1 MRSVPTRVY
10 RRKIAHFFDLLRVLV
25 DRDMKLLY
33 KRSALGI
40 AWTLINPLLQLA
52 VFSFVFR
59 SVIPINIPQFSSF
72 AFSGLLIWTW
82 SQTALFQAT
91 GLITSNKALIRQ
103 PNFPTAILPVVTTM
117 TGLIHF
123 LLALPVLIIFL
134 AVDGVQ
140 PNSVLFVLP
149 LLMVIQFVL
158 TVGLAYPLAALNVT
172 FRDTQHTL
180 GVLLQMLFYLTPIF
194 YDLNSVPKEFQ
205 PFYQLNPM
213 VPLIEA
219 YRAILLK
226 GTPPDWQALLI
237 VSLIGLLFCRSDW
250 QFLDGKA
257 ILLWRNCK
265 CVRLLLSRVWGNV
278 STATVPIDL
287 IRLWRLLYRVGGG

>member
-59 SVIPINIPQFSSF
+59 SVVPINIPQFSSF

-134 AVDGVQ
+134 AVDGVE
-140 PNSVLFVLP
+140 PSSVLFVLP

-226 GTPPDWQALLI
+226 GTQPDWQALLI
-237 VSLIGLLFCRSDW
+237 VSLIVAVILPIGL
-250 QFLDGKA
+250 A
-257 ILLWRNCK
+257 IFRRQSNTFVEEL
-265 CVRLLLSRVWGNV
+265 
-278 STATVPIDL
+278 
-287 IRLWRLLYRVGGG
+287 

>member
-134 AVDGVQ
+134 AVDGVE
-140 PNSVLFVLP
+140 PSSVLFVLP

-226 GTPPDWQALLI
+226 GTQPDWQALLI
-237 VSLIGLLFCRSDW
+237 VSLVVAVILPIGL
-250 QFLDGKA
+250 A
-257 ILLWRNCK
+257 IFRRQSNTFVEEL
-265 CVRLLLSRVWGNV
+265 
-278 STATVPIDL
+278 
-287 IRLWRLLYRVGGG
+287 

>member
-237 VSLIGLLFCRSDW
+237 VSLIVAVILPIGL
-250 QFLDGKA
+250 A
-257 ILLWRNCK
+257 IFRRQSNTFVEEL
-265 CVRLLLSRVWGNV
+265 
-278 STATVPIDL
+278 
-287 IRLWRLLYRVGGG
+287 

>member
-1 MRSVPTRVY
+1 MKTMETLVY
-10 RRKIAHFFDLLRVLV
+10 RRKVTHFFDLLRELV
-25 DRDMKLLY
+25 DREMKLLY

-59 SVIPINIPQFSSF
+59 TVIPVNIPQFTSF
-72 AFSGLLIWTW
+72 AFSGLLIWNW

-91 GLITSNKALIRQ
+91 GLITSNLALIRQ
-103 PNFPTAILPVVTTM
+103 PNFPTAILPVVTTT

-134 AVDGVQ
+134 AMDGVQ
-140 PNSVLFVLP
+140 PNSVLLYLP
-149 LLMVIQFVL
+149 VLMVIQFVL
-158 TVGLAYPLAALNVT
+158 TVSLAYPLAAINVT

-180 GVLLQMLFYLTPIF
+180 GVVLQMLFYLTPIF
-194 YDLNSVPKEFQ
+194 YDLSSVPKQYQ
-205 PFYQLNPM
+205 PLYQLNPM

-226 GTPPDWQALLI
+226 GIQPDWSALLI
-237 VSLIGLLFCRSDW
+237 VSVVVAALLPIGLGIFRRQSDR
-250 QFLDGKA
+250 FVEEL
-257 ILLWRNCK
+257 
-265 CVRLLLSRVWGNV
+265 
-278 STATVPIDL
+278 
-287 IRLWRLLYRVGGG
+287 

>member
-59 SVIPINIPQFSSF
+59 SVIPVNIPQFSSF

-134 AVDGVQ
+134 AVDGVE
-140 PNSVLFVLP
+140 PSSVLFVLP

-180 GVLLQMLFYLTPIF
+180 GVILQMLFYLTPIF

-205 PFYQLNPM
+205 PFYQLNPL

-226 GTPPDWQALLI
+226 GTQPDWQALLI
-237 VSLIGLLFCRSDW
+237 VSLVVAVILPIGL
-250 QFLDGKA
+250 A
-257 ILLWRNCK
+257 IFRRQSNTFVEEL
-265 CVRLLLSRVWGNV
+265 
-278 STATVPIDL
+278 
-287 IRLWRLLYRVGGG
+287 

>member
-1 MRSVPTRVY
+1 
-10 RRKIAHFFDLLRVLV
+10 LLRVLV

-59 SVIPINIPQFSSF
+59 TVIPINVPRYSSF

-134 AVDGVQ
+134 AIDGIQ
-140 PNSVLFVLP
+140 PSSVLFVLP

-213 VPLIEA
+213 VPLLEA

-226 GTPPDWQALLI
+226 GTQPDWQALLI
-237 VSLIGLLFCRSDW
+237 VSLVVAVILPIGL
-250 QFLDGKA
+250 A
-257 ILLWRNCK
+257 IFRRQSNTFVEEL
-265 CVRLLLSRVWGNV
+265 
-278 STATVPIDL
+278 
-287 IRLWRLLYRVGGG
+287 

>member
-134 AVDGVQ
+134 AVDGVK
-140 PNSVLFVLP
+140 PSSVLFVLP

-205 PFYQLNPM
+205 HFYQLNPM

-237 VSLIGLLFCRSDW
+237 VSLVVAVILPIGL
-250 QFLDGKA
+250 A
-257 ILLWRNCK
+257 IFRRQSNTFVEEL
-265 CVRLLLSRVWGNV
+265 
-278 STATVPIDL
+278 
-287 IRLWRLLYRVGGG
+287 

>member
-1 MRSVPTRVY
+1 VRTVPTRVY

-134 AVDGVQ
+134 AIDGIQ
-140 PNSVLFVLP
+140 PSSVLFLLP

-158 TVGLAYPLAALNVT
+158 TVGLAYPLAAVNVT

-226 GTPPDWQALLI
+226 GTQPDWQALLM
-237 VSLIGLLFCRSDW
+237 VSLVVTVILPLGL
-250 QFLDGKA
+250 A
-257 ILLWRNCK
+257 IFRRQSNTFVEEL
-265 CVRLLLSRVWGNV
+265 
-278 STATVPIDL
+278 
-287 IRLWRLLYRVGGG
+287 

>member
-134 AVDGVQ
+134 AVDGVR

-213 VPLIEA
+213 VPLLEA

-226 GTPPDWQALLI
+226 GTQPDWQVLLI
-237 VSLIGLLFCRSDW
+237 VSLVVAVILPIGLVIFRRQSNTFVEEL
-250 QFLDGKA
+250 
-257 ILLWRNCK
+257 
-265 CVRLLLSRVWGNV
+265 
-278 STATVPIDL
+278 
-287 IRLWRLLYRVGGG
+287 

>member
-59 SVIPINIPQFSSF
+59 TVIPINIPQFSSF

-140 PNSVLFVLP
+140 PSAVLFVLP

-213 VPLIEA
+213 VPLLSA

-226 GTPPDWQALLI
+226 GTQPDWQALLI
-237 VSLIGLLFCRSDW
+237 VSLVVAVILPVGL
-250 QFLDGKA
+250 A
-257 ILLWRNCK
+257 IFRRQSNTFVEEL
-265 CVRLLLSRVWGNV
+265 
-278 STATVPIDL
+278 
-287 IRLWRLLYRVGGG
+287 

>member
-140 PNSVLFVLP
+140 PSPVLFVLP

-226 GTPPDWQALLI
+226 GTQPDWQVLLI
-237 VSLIGLLFCRSDW
+237 VSLVVAVILPLGL
-250 QFLDGKA
+250 A
-257 ILLWRNCK
+257 IFRRQSNTFVEEL
-265 CVRLLLSRVWGNV
+265 
-278 STATVPIDL
+278 
-287 IRLWRLLYRVGGG
+287 

>member
-1 MRSVPTRVY
+1 MRSIPTLVY

-134 AVDGVQ
+134 AVDGVR
-140 PNSVLFVLP
+140 PSSVLFVLP

-205 PFYQLNPM
+205 PLYQLNPM
-213 VPLIEA
+213 VPLLEA

-226 GTPPDWQALLI
+226 GTQPDWQALLI
-237 VSLIGLLFCRSDW
+237 VSLVVAVILPIGL
-250 QFLDGKA
+250 A
-257 ILLWRNCK
+257 IFRRQSNTFVEEL
-265 CVRLLLSRVWGNV
+265 
-278 STATVPIDL
+278 
-287 IRLWRLLYRVGGG
+287 

>member
-59 SVIPINIPQFSSF
+59 SVIPINIPKFSSF

-103 PNFPTAILPVVTTM
+103 PNFPTAILPIVTTM

-134 AVDGVQ
+134 AVDGVE
-140 PNSVLFVLP
+140 PSSVLFVLP
-149 LLMVIQFVL
+149 LLMVIQFIL
-158 TVGLAYPLAALNVT
+158 TVSLAYPLAALNVT

-226 GTPPDWQALLI
+226 GTQPDWQALLI
-237 VSLIGLLFCRSDW
+237 VSLIVAVILPIGL
-250 QFLDGKA
+250 A
-257 ILLWRNCK
+257 IFRRQSNTFVEEL
-265 CVRLLLSRVWGNV
+265 
-278 STATVPIDL
+278 
-287 IRLWRLLYRVGGG
+287 

>member
-1 MRSVPTRVY
+1 VRSVPTRVY

-59 SVIPINIPQFSSF
+59 SVVPINIPQFSSF

-140 PNSVLFVLP
+140 PSSVLFVLP

-158 TVGLAYPLAALNVT
+158 TVGFAYPLAALNVT

-213 VPLIEA
+213 VPLLEA

-226 GTPPDWQALLI
+226 GTQPDWQVLLI
-237 VSLIGLLFCRSDW
+237 VSLVVAVILPIGLVIFRRQSNTFVEEL
-250 QFLDGKA
+250 
-257 ILLWRNCK
+257 
-265 CVRLLLSRVWGNV
+265 
-278 STATVPIDL
+278 
-287 IRLWRLLYRVGGG
+287 

>member
-72 AFSGLLIWTW
+72 AFSSLLIWTW

-140 PNSVLFVLP
+140 PSSVLFVLP

-205 PFYQLNPM
+205 PLYQ
-213 VPLIEA
+213 
-219 YRAILLK
+219 
-226 GTPPDWQALLI
+226 
-237 VSLIGLLFCRSDW
+237 
-250 QFLDGKA
+250 
-257 ILLWRNCK
+257 
-265 CVRLLLSRVWGNV
+265 
-278 STATVPIDL
+278 
-287 IRLWRLLYRVGGG
+287 

>member
-1 MRSVPTRVY
+1 VRSVPTRVY

-134 AVDGVQ
+134 AVDGVE
-140 PNSVLFVLP
+140 PSSVLFVLP

-226 GTPPDWQALLI
+226 GTQPDWQALLI
-237 VSLIGLLFCRSDW
+237 VSLVVAVILPIGL
-250 QFLDGKA
+250 A
-257 ILLWRNCK
+257 IFRRQSNTFVEEL
-265 CVRLLLSRVWGNV
+265 
-278 STATVPIDL
+278 
-287 IRLWRLLYRVGGG
+287 

>member
-1 MRSVPTRVY
+1 VRSVPTRVY

-134 AVDGVQ
+134 AVDGVE
-140 PNSVLFVLP
+140 PSSVLFVLP

-226 GTPPDWQALLI
+226 GTQPDWQVLLI
-237 VSLIGLLFCRSDW
+237 VSLVVAVILPIGL
-250 QFLDGKA
+250 A
-257 ILLWRNCK
+257 IFRRQSNTFVEEL
-265 CVRLLLSRVWGNV
+265 
-278 STATVPIDL
+278 
-287 IRLWRLLYRVGGG
+287 

>member
-1 MRSVPTRVY
+1 VRSVPTRVY

-59 SVIPINIPQFSSF
+59 SVIPVNIPQFSSF

-134 AVDGVQ
+134 AVDGVE
-140 PNSVLFVLP
+140 PSSVLFVLP

-180 GVLLQMLFYLTPIF
+180 GVILQMLFYLTPIF

-213 VPLIEA
+213 VPLLEA

-226 GTPPDWQALLI
+226 GTQPDWQALLI
-237 VSLIGLLFCRSDW
+237 VSLVVAVILPIGL
-250 QFLDGKA
+250 A
-257 ILLWRNCK
+257 IFRRQSNTFVEEL
-265 CVRLLLSRVWGNV
+265 
-278 STATVPIDL
+278 
-287 IRLWRLLYRVGGG
+287 

>member
-140 PNSVLFVLP
+140 PSSVLFVLP

-205 PFYQLNPM
+205 PLYQLNPM

-226 GTPPDWQALLI
+226 GTQPDWQALLI
-237 VSLIGLLFCRSDW
+237 VSLVVAVILPIGL
-250 QFLDGKA
+250 A
-257 ILLWRNCK
+257 IFRRQSNTFVEEL
-265 CVRLLLSRVWGNV
+265 
-278 STATVPIDL
+278 
-287 IRLWRLLYRVGGG
+287 

>member
-140 PNSVLFVLP
+140 PSSVLFVLP

-194 YDLNSVPKEFQ
+194 YDLSSVPKEFQ

-237 VSLIGLLFCRSDW
+237 VSLIVAVILPIGL
-250 QFLDGKA
+250 A
-257 ILLWRNCK
+257 IFRRQSNTFVEEL
-265 CVRLLLSRVWGNV
+265 
-278 STATVPIDL
+278 
-287 IRLWRLLYRVGGG
+287 

>member
-59 SVIPINIPQFSSF
+59 TVIPINVPRYSSF

-134 AVDGVQ
+134 AIDGIQ
-140 PNSVLFVLP
+140 PSSVLFVLP
-149 LLMVIQFVL
+149 LLMVIQFIL

-226 GTPPDWQALLI
+226 GTQPDWQALLI
-237 VSLIGLLFCRSDW
+237 VSLVVAVILPIGL
-250 QFLDGKA
+250 A
-257 ILLWRNCK
+257 IFRRQSNTFVEEL
-265 CVRLLLSRVWGNV
+265 
-278 STATVPIDL
+278 
-287 IRLWRLLYRVGGG
+287 

>member
-134 AVDGVQ
+134 AVDGVE

-194 YDLNSVPKEFQ
+194 YDLNSVPEEFLI
-205 PFYQLNPM
+205 FYQLNPM

-226 GTPPDWQALLI
+226 GTQPDWQALLI
-237 VSLIGLLFCRSDW
+237 VSLIVAVILPIGL
-250 QFLDGKA
+250 A
-257 ILLWRNCK
+257 IFRRQSNTFVEEL
-265 CVRLLLSRVWGNV
+265 
-278 STATVPIDL
+278 
-287 IRLWRLLYRVGGG
+287 

>member
-140 PNSVLFVLP
+140 PSSVLFVLP

-205 PFYQLNPM
+205 PLYQLNPM
-213 VPLIEA
+213 VPLLEA

-226 GTPPDWQALLI
+226 GTQPDWQALLI
-237 VSLIGLLFCRSDW
+237 VTLVVAVILPISL
-250 QFLDGKA
+250 A
-257 ILLWRNCK
+257 IFRRQSNTFVEEL
-265 CVRLLLSRVWGNV
+265 
-278 STATVPIDL
+278 
-287 IRLWRLLYRVGGG
+287 

>member
-134 AVDGVQ
+134 AIDGIQ
-140 PNSVLFVLP
+140 PSSVLFVLP

-205 PFYQLNPM
+205 PLYQLNPM
-213 VPLIEA
+213 VPLLEA

-226 GTPPDWQALLI
+226 GTQPDWQALLI
-237 VSLIGLLFCRSDW
+237 VSLVVAVILPLGL
-250 QFLDGKA
+250 A
-257 ILLWRNCK
+257 IFRRQSNTFVEEL
-265 CVRLLLSRVWGNV
+265 
-278 STATVPIDL
+278 
-287 IRLWRLLYRVGGG
+287 

>member
-1 MRSVPTRVY
+1 MRSVPTGVY

-134 AVDGVQ
+134 AIDGIQ
-140 PNSVLFVLP
+140 PSSVLFVLP

-205 PFYQLNPM
+205 PLYQLNPM

-226 GTPPDWQALLI
+226 GTQPDWQALLI
-237 VSLIGLLFCRSDW
+237 VSLVVAVILPIGL
-250 QFLDGKA
+250 A
-257 ILLWRNCK
+257 IFRRQSNTFVEEL
-265 CVRLLLSRVWGNV
+265 
-278 STATVPIDL
+278 
-287 IRLWRLLYRVGGG
+287 

>member
-1 MRSVPTRVY
+1 MRNAGQLIY
-10 RRKIAHFFDLLRVLV
+10 RRKIAHFFDLLRELV

-59 SVIPINIPQFSSF
+59 SVIPVNIPQFSSF

-91 GLITSNKALIRQ
+91 GLITGNLALIRQ
-103 PNFPTAILPVVTTM
+103 PNFPTAILPVVTTT

-134 AVDGVQ
+134 AVDGVK
-140 PNSVLFVLP
+140 PNPVLLYLP

-158 TVGLAYPLAALNVT
+158 TVSLAYPLAAINVT

-194 YDLNSVPKEFQ
+194 YDLNSVPEKFQ
-205 PFYQLNPM
+205 PLYHLNPM

-219 YRAILLK
+219 YRAVLLK
-226 GTPPDWQALLI
+226 GMQPNWQTLLI
-237 VSLIGLLFCRSDW
+237 VSAVVATLLPLGLGIFRRQSDR
-250 QFLDGKA
+250 FVEEL
-257 ILLWRNCK
+257 
-265 CVRLLLSRVWGNV
+265 
-278 STATVPIDL
+278 
-287 IRLWRLLYRVGGG
+287 

>member
-1 MRSVPTRVY
+1 MRSLPTWVY

-140 PNSVLFVLP
+140 PSSVLFVLP

-158 TVGLAYPLAALNVT
+158 TVGLAYPLAAMNVT

-226 GTPPDWQALLI
+226 GTQPDWQALLI
-237 VSLIGLLFCRSDW
+237 VSLVVAVILPIGL
-250 QFLDGKA
+250 A
-257 ILLWRNCK
+257 IFRRQSNTFVEEL
-265 CVRLLLSRVWGNV
+265 
-278 STATVPIDL
+278 
-287 IRLWRLLYRVGGG
+287 